1 MLQPDFIYGSLL
13 EQELAS
19 HDEAIARELTDKADP
34 RELQPNQTLY
44 TKGDEANFI
53 FFVLDGNCKLVDDN
67 GVIAVIKGG
76 ACLGEFPLLG
86 VSRAYAVT
94 AVAGEKSVFA
104 QVSYSDFRAIAAK
117 YPKIWEL
124 MAAMLARR
132 LNGQLRS
139 RTDEAIQ

>member
-1 MLQPDFIYGSLL
+1 MLQPDFIYRSLL
-13 EQELAS
+13 EQELVS
-19 HDEAIARELTDKADP
+19 HDEAIARELTNKAHP

-67 GVIAVIKGG
+67 SVIAVLERGTS
-76 ACLGEFPLLG
+76 LGEFPLLG

-104 QVSYSDFRAIAAK
+104 QVAYSDFRDIAAK
-117 YPKIWEL
+117 HPQIWEL

-132 LNGQLRS
+132 LNGRLLS
-139 RTDEAIQ
+139 HTDEVIQ